1 MQHRDEDR
9 ESIWGIASK
18 DRAWFQ
24 ALTLVGGVAL
34 SIMIAYLELAYR
46 PANAAPNVVARNI
59 IVGVGASFVASGFVA
74 WGILQAKEL
83 TMAVADLVRD
93 FAEKRKQK
101 WAKEA
106 EERRQKWEE
115 EAEERRQK
123 WEEEAEEHRQRL
135 AEEDEKRR
143 QLIEARIADE
153 ARRARESGIEAGREA
168 GYEQG
173 SQDTREQIQREVR
186 EKLGD
191 ESYFRLFGDGSSS
204 QPPTGE

>member
-9 ESIWGIASK
+9 ESIWGIARK

-34 SIMIAYLELAYR
+34 SIMTVYLDLAYR
-46 PANAAPNVVARNI
+46 PADATPNVVARSI
-59 IVGVGASFVASGFVA
+59 VVGVGASFVASGFVA
-74 WGILQAKEL
+74 WGVLQAKEL
-83 TMAVADLVRD
+83 MMAVADLIRD
-93 FAEKRKQK
+93 FAEKRRQK
-101 WAKEA
+101 WAAEA

-115 EAEERRQK
+115 EAEGRRQK
-123 WEEEAEEHRQRL
+123 RAEEV
-135 AEEDEKRR
+135 
-143 QLIEARIADE
+143 
-153 ARRARESGIEAGREA
+153 RRAREA

-173 SQDTREQIQREVR
+173 SRDTREQIQREVR

-191 ESYFRLFGDGSSS
+191 ESYFRLFGNGASN

>member
-34 SIMIAYLELAYR
+34 SIMTAYLELAYR
-46 PANAAPNVVARNI
+46 PADATPNVVARG
-59 IVGVGASFVASGFVA
+59 IVVGIGASFVASGFVA

-83 TMAVADLVRD
+83 IMAAADLIRG
-93 FAEKRKQK
+93 FAEKRRQK

-106 EERRQKWEE
+106 EERREQ
-115 EAEERRQK
+115 A
-123 WEEEAEEHRQRL
+123 A
-135 AEEDEKRR
+135 A
-143 QLIEARIADE
+143 AA
-153 ARRARESGIEAGREA
+153 REA

-173 SQDTREQIQREVR
+173 SRDTREQIHREVR

-191 ESYFRLFGDGSSS
+191 ESYFRLFGNGASN
-204 QPPTGE
+204 QPPKGE

>member
-34 SIMIAYLELAYR
+34 SIMTAYLELAYS
-46 PANAAPNVVARNI
+46 PAGATPNVVARG
-59 IVGVGASFVASGFVA
+59 IVVGIGASFVASGFVA

-83 TMAVADLVRD
+83 TMAVADLIRD

-101 WAKEA
+101 WEAEA
-106 EERRQKWEE
+106 EERRQKWAEE
-115 EAEERRQK
+115 TEERR
-123 WEEEAEEHRQRL
+123 
-135 AEEDEKRR
+135 EK
-143 QLIEARIADE
+143 ARKA
-153 ARRARESGIEAGREA
+153 A
-168 GYEQG
+168 YEQG
-173 SQDTREQIQREVR
+173 SRDTREQIQREVR

-191 ESYFRLFGDGSSS
+191 ESYFRLFGNGASN
-204 QPPTGE
+204 QPPKGE

>member
-34 SIMIAYLELAYR
+34 SIMTVYLELAYG
-46 PANAAPNVVARNI
+46 PADATPNVVARG
-59 IVGVGASFVASGFVA
+59 IVVGIGASFVASGFVA
-74 WGILQAKEL
+74 WGVLQAKEMI
-83 TMAVADLVRD
+83 MAAADLIRG
-93 FAEKRKQK
+93 FAEKRRQK

-106 EERRQKWEE
+106 EERREQ
-115 EAEERRQK
+115 A
-123 WEEEAEEHRQRL
+123 A
-135 AEEDEKRR
+135 A
-143 QLIEARIADE
+143 AA
-153 ARRARESGIEAGREA
+153 REA

-173 SQDTREQIQREVR
+173 SRDTREQIQREVR

-191 ESYFRLFGDGSSS
+191 ESYFRLFGNGASN
-204 QPPTGE
+204 QPPKGE

>member
-1 MQHRDEDR
+1 MQHGDEDR

-34 SIMIAYLELAYR
+34 SIVIAYLELAYR
-46 PANAAPNVVARNI
+46 PVGAAPNVVVRNI
-59 IVGVGASFVASGFVA
+59 IVGIGASFVASGFVA

-106 EERRQKWEE
+106 EERRQKW
-115 EAEERRQK
+115 AE
-123 WEEEAEEHRQRL
+123 
-135 AEEDEKRR
+135 
-143 QLIEARIADE
+143 E
-153 ARRARESGIEAGREA
+153 ARRALDAA
-168 GYEQG
+168 YEKG

-191 ESYFRLFGDGSSS
+191 ESYFRLFGNGSSS

>member
-34 SIMIAYLELAYR
+34 SIMTAYLELAYR
-46 PANAAPNVVARNI
+46 PADATPNVVARG
-59 IVGVGASFVASGFVA
+59 IVVGIGASFVASGFVA
-74 WGILQAKEL
+74 WGVLQAKEL
-83 TMAVADLVRD
+83 IMAAADLIRG
-93 FAEKRKQK
+93 FAEKRRQK

-106 EERRQKWEE
+106 RQ
-115 EAEERRQK
+115 ALD
-123 WEEEAEEHRQRL
+123 A
-135 AEEDEKRR
+135 A
-143 QLIEARIADE
+143 
-153 ARRARESGIEAGREA
+153 
-168 GYEQG
+168 YEQG

-191 ESYFRLFGDGSSS
+191 ESYFRLFGNGASN
-204 QPPTGE
+204 QPPKGE

>member
-34 SIMIAYLELAYR
+34 SIMTTYLELVYR
-46 PANAAPNVVARNI
+46 PADAMPNVVARG
-59 IVGVGASFVASGFVA
+59 IVVGIGASFVASGFVA
-74 WGILQAKEL
+74 WGILQSKEL
-83 TMAVADLVRD
+83 IMAAADLIRG
-93 FAEKRKQK
+93 FAEKRRQK

-106 EERRQKWEE
+106 EERREQ
-115 EAEERRQK
+115 A
-123 WEEEAEEHRQRL
+123 A
-135 AEEDEKRR
+135 A
-143 QLIEARIADE
+143 AA
-153 ARRARESGIEAGREA
+153 REA

-191 ESYFRLFGDGSSS
+191 ESYFRLFGNGTSN
-204 QPPTGE
+204 QPPKGE